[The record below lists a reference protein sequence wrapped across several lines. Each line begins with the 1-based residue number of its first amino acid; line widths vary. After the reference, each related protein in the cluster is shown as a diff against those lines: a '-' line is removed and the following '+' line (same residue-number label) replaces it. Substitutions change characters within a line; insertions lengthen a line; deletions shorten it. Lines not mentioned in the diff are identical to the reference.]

1 MVELFGVPLRGKNWE
16 PFMLKAFDDAVLFAT
31 LCDFDFHC
39 RLFDGLVVVGIDKTF
54 FAEDLV
60 CNAVFLVGC

>member
-39 RLFDGLVVVGIDKTF
+39 RLFDGLVVV
-54 FAEDLV
+54 
-60 CNAVFLVGC
+60 